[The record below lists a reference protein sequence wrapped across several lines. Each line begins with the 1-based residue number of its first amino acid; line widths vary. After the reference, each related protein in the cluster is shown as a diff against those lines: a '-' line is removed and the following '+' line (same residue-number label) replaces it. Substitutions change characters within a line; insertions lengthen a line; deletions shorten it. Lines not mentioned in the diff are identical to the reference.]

1 MTKRFSLFTNIFNS
15 TQQPAAAT
23 SASFLCTELPVRYTH
38 ILRLL
43 STLSHDSLQSPII
56 RNVSH
61 SYLRDICTLLH
72 PSTSATSPRAF
83 SNTLQRLRQSQATSL
98 IRLKY
103 ALLSSPTA
111 ASVTLMEN
119 INTIG
124 LGIHLLLGKLYKK
137 KKILLKKRV
146 RLTP

>member
-1 MTKRFSLFTNIFNS
+1 MVMTDLTNFFYLFDS
-15 TQQPAAAT
+15 QQPAAT
-23 SASFLCTELPVRYTH
+23 SPSFLCTELPVRYTH

-56 RNVSH
+56 RNVAH

-72 PSTSATSPRAF
+72 PSLRGTSPKAF
-83 SNTLQRLRQSQATSL
+83 STVLKKLRQSQATSL

-103 ALLSSPTA
+103 ALLSAPTA
-111 ASVTLMEN
+111 ASASLMEN

-124 LGIHLLLGKLYKK
+124 FGIHLLLGND
-137 KKILLKKRV
+137 
-146 RLTP
+146 P